1 MDFSKGV
8 EKILKNMDVRRNEI
22 LTNNY
27 SFKTYLS
34 SYFKCLYGR
43 DIYSNFLHFL
53 AKSDPQEAIICFS
66 RLSNSKTPEPY
77 LVDIFKAFVK
87 TIGKCYLLGESPC
100 SARLRQ

>member
-43 DIYSNFLHFL
+43 DIYNNFLHFL
-53 AKSDPQEAIICFS
+53 SKS
-66 RLSNSKTPEPY
+66 
-77 LVDIFKAFVK
+77 
-87 TIGKCYLLGESPC
+87 
-100 SARLRQ
+100 